1 MIAGQRRG
9 VSYEAMQHM
18 TLGALVDYCTEWDNQ
33 EARANKKAEKPTRR
47 MATQADID
55 AYFGS
60 RRKAE

>member
-33 EARANKKAEKPTRR
+33 EARANKKADKPTRR
-47 MATQADID
+47 KATQADID
-55 AYFGS
+55 AYFGG
-60 RRKAE
+60 RRTK